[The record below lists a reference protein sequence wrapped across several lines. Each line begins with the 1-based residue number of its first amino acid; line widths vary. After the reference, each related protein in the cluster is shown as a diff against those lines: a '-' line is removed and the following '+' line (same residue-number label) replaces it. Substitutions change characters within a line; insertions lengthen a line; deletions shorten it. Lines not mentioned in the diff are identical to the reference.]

1 MNCFCQIISRCRFR
15 FHQFNKTTISR
26 KAILNSDE
34 PTFTNHGQGA
44 LLKTPS
50 FRYCV
55 VHFSTDGNV
64 DQGMIVFMM
73 TLSFLIPACGVLCL
87 LWKGKVY
94 RVVNAGLAVIV
105 GLFNIAHAFMELP
118 SDNAGQYVVLPMMIV
133 IGFLLAWNSIKYV
146 KENESGRP

>member
-1 MNCFCQIISRCRFR
+1 MTRNIKISILWLL
-15 FHQFNKTTISR
+15 TISGFACHSICDVLPMFWG
-26 KAILNSDE
+26 KNMAI
-34 PTFTNHGQGA
+34 A
-44 LLKTPS
+44 A
-50 FRYCV
+50 
-55 VHFSTDGNV
+55 TDGNV

-133 IGFLLAWNSIKYV
+133 IGLLLAWNSVKNV